1 MMMNEKIN
9 RLDEERKIFIK
20 VKDGFKSELKD
31 FEVLMEEFKAIH
43 DKDFL
48 SQTKKFKHL
57 ELDVANKLQDM
68 IIDRN

>member
-1 MMMNEKIN
+1 MRCDEMMTRIN

-31 FEVLMEEFKAIH
+31 FEALMEEFKSIH
-43 DKDFL
+43 EKDFL

-57 ELDVANKLQDM
+57 EMDVANKL
-68 IIDRN
+68 